1 MNVKTVDL
9 TAEYSFLQGGSLECI
24 TGSYPFDSGD
34 ASAWKRPALI
44 VVPGGGYG
52 MVSKREGEPI
62 AQAFF
67 AKGFQVFIL
76 TYLVAGDGVSYPEQ
90 LLELAA
96 AVDYVKKNAAEF
108 SVNPDEVFA
117 VGFSAGGHLV
127 GNLCVEHQDVANKAG
142 MPVNCSLT
150 AAGLAYP
157 VISSIHGHLGSYE
170 NLLQGY
176 TDEAKEELCKT
187 LNLNEAVSE
196 QTPPA
201 FIWATATD
209 NAVPA
214 DNAIRYALALA
225 NKNIDYELHVYPE
238 GVHGLSTATAEINAN
253 YTPSMAQVARWV
265 DDCAAF
271 FRRYIVEK
279 F

>member
-1 MNVKTVDL
+1 MKVKTVDL

-24 TGSYPFDSGD
+24 AGEYPFDAGN
-34 ASAWKRPALI
+34 AANWKRPAVI
-44 VVPGGGYG
+44 VVPGGGSG

-76 TYLVAGDGVSYPEQ
+76 TYLVAGDGVRYPEQ

-96 AVDYVKKNAAEF
+96 AVDYVKKNATEF
-108 SVNPDEVFA
+108 SVNPNEIFA

-127 GNLCVEHQDVANKAG
+127 GNLCVEYQNVESKVGAAVDCKLAG
-142 MPVNCSLT
+142 
-150 AAGLAYP
+150 AGLAYP
-157 VISSIHGHLGSYE
+157 VISRINGHIGSYE

-176 TDEAKEELCKT
+176 TEEAKAELYKT
-187 LNLNEAVSE
+187 LNLNESVTE

-201 FIWATATD
+201 FVWATADD

-225 NKNIDYELHVYPE
+225 QNRVPYELHIFPE
-238 GVHGLSTATAEINAN
+238 GVHGLATGDEEINAN
-253 YTPSMAQVARWV
+253 PGPHLKQVSRWV

-271 FRRYIVEK
+271 FRRFTTEK

>member
-1 MNVKTVDL
+1 MKIKTVDL
-9 TAEYSFLQGGSLECI
+9 KSEYSFLQGGSLECLA
-24 TGSYPFDSGD
+24 GEFPFDIGEV
-34 ASAWKRPALI
+34 SAWKRPAVI

-67 AKGFQVFIL
+67 ARGFQVFIL
-76 TYLVAGDGVSYPEQ
+76 TYLVAGDGVHYPEQ

-127 GNLCVEHQDVANKAG
+127 GNLCVEYQNVESKAG
-142 MPVNCSLT
+142 VALNCKLT
-150 AAGLAYP
+150 AAGLSYP
-157 VISSIHGHLGSYE
+157 VISYKNGHAGSYN

-176 TDEAKEELCKT
+176 TDEAKEELLKT
-187 LNLNEAVSE
+187 LNLDEAVTE
-196 QTPPA
+196 QTSPA
-201 FIWATATD
+201 FIWTTVDD

-225 NKNIDYELHVYPE
+225 RKGVPYELHVFPQ
-238 GVHGLSTATAEINAN
+238 GVHGLATASEEINAN
-253 YTPSMAQVARWV
+253 PGPHLKQVARWL

-271 FRRYIVEK
+271 FHRFTIEK
-279 F
+279 Y